1 MWFRERPRTRSWAW
15 DGVHVEA
22 QDKDKVVGMGGGT
35 RWSPRHYKI
44 ICEDFVDAKRG
55 CNFVYWESTV
65 KIFKIWVFCI
75 ECIIFKIRIFCVK
88 RKQSCVEHHL
98 ITRSSWVQW
107 SWWLQLVKEQCCG
120 LGYSSK
126 PTKQGSR
133 RCREEKPLTW
143 VLYETQ
149 SKQGVSAWSIG
160 RASRESQ
167 LYSSVEQWTSQ
178 YRMGLQTSK
187 RMLCTV
193 PFLSKWKENL
203 LRFHSKE

>member
-1 MWFRERPRTRSWAW
+1 M
-15 DGVHVEA
+15 GV
-22 QDKDKVVGMGGGT
+22 GRGT
-35 RWSPRHYKI
+35 RRSPRHHKI
-44 ICEDFVDAKRG
+44 ICEDFVDAKRR
-55 CNFVYWESTV
+55 CNFVNWESTV

-75 ECIIFKIRIFCVK
+75 ERIIFKIRIICVK
-88 RKQSCVEHHL
+88 CEQICVEHHL
-98 ITRSSWVQW
+98 ITRSSRVRW
-107 SWWLQLVKEQCCG
+107 SWWLRRVKEQCRG

-133 RCREEKPLTW
+133 RCREEGPLTW

-160 RASRESQ
+160 QASRKSQ
-167 LYSSVEQWTSQ
+167 LDSSVEQWTSQ
-178 YRMGLQTSK
+178 DQMGLQMSK
-187 RMLCTV
+187 WMLRTV